1 MSWEVAQ
8 GIAQREFTFS
18 GAKGLAT
25 WRGMADAGLFGGEF
39 GQCVGDT
46 GGDLFS
52 EGIGHVERS
61 LDFEDEQPDH
71 GGDGQRRSTAL
82 A

>member
-1 MSWEVAQ
+1 
-8 GIAQREFTFS
+8 
-18 GAKGLAT
+18 
-25 WRGMADAGLFGGEF
+25 
-39 GQCVGDT
+39 
-46 GGDLFS
+46 LFS